1 MEVFHFKAG
10 NPQARSTFSQRIRHT
25 ESTRK
30 MFYML
35 CSILWFISWIVWL
48 KQGSCWRQV
57 LHTVN

>member
-48 KQGSCWRQV
+48 K
-57 LHTVN
+57 